1 MRPFFS
7 YHEIDYFNHWLDLM
21 GKMGDEAPAF
31 FHVNWFRKGAD
42 GKFLWPGF
50 GDNFRAIL
58 WALERAEGRGDYQ
71 ETPIGLIPMKEALNL
86 EGLDISDEQLTQLLS
101 FDREQWAKE
110 VERERRFF
118 LGLEDEY
125 HAVPKAFKRINA
137 ELAQA
142 LSGVAPS
149 RIHEIPLDIDAAIK
163 LWDDLQ
169 LPGTYAKAV
178 SRVQEQLPQSGNG
191 QVPSV
196 RGGQVIYLSA
206 EGQPLWIF
214 YHGVNGIYHHLG
226 TMNLATGKL
235 LTKDIPQESKYALY
249 RTHSKFLASVSSGQ
263 LTVHTLKE
271 DEVTKLPLAT
281 PIPMPAIEDIEF
293 TQDGHLIAYR
303 DRKNEP
309 GMPTRDETARTLE

>member
-1 MRPFFS
+1 MAIGSSCSTPS

-58 WALERAEGRGDYQ
+58 WALERAEWRGDYQ

-163 LWDDLQ
+163 LWEDLQ

-196 RGGQVIYLSA
+196 RGGQVIY
-206 EGQPLWIF
+206 
-214 YHGVNGIYHHLG
+214 
-226 TMNLATGKL
+226 
-235 LTKDIPQESKYALY
+235 
-249 RTHSKFLASVSSGQ
+249 
-263 LTVHTLKE
+263 
-271 DEVTKLPLAT
+271 
-281 PIPMPAIEDIEF
+281 
-293 TQDGHLIAYR
+293 
-303 DRKNEP
+303 
-309 GMPTRDETARTLE
+309 